1 MSITSLLPKGRMR
14 GPSIAVLVAL
24 VTLIYTQILLPGT
37 GGAEGTPAAMLFLG
51 LVHGCLISLTAA
63 SLVLVYRTLRII
75 NFAQTAIGTAGAVL
89 LFDFVRYTSM
99 PFPIAFALA
108 VALGGLVGVVF
119 DLIFG
124 RRFFRAPRL
133 VLTVVTIAAAEFIS
147 STANSV
153 RYLPFFPRPD
163 ARAAG
168 ELNAPITKYLPL
180 RGMQF
185 EVGGFPLKFSFE
197 HVFAIE
203 MSLLMLF
210 GLFLFFRFTRAG
222 VAVRAMAENTERASL
237 LGISVG
243 GLSTTVWVAAGLL
256 SAASVSMTGMI
267 SGPGFATG
275 IAPGILLPALAAAVI
290 GRLRSIPITVV
301 AAILISVIRQATEN
315 SLGQNEQ
322 LADIVLFAMVVV
334 GFLVV
339 REKRGRSEAGVEL
352 SWDASEERRPI
363 PTELGKLGVV
373 RNTRAILVVVGL
385 AALGVFPYIAS
396 VGAVTL
402 GAGIAL
408 GAITVLSLVVL
419 TGWAGQVS
427 LGQMGFVAV
436 GAVIGGDLTAK
447 LHIPFW
453 FAVPIA
459 AALTGVVAV
468 LVGLPALRI
477 KGLFLG
483 VATFAFTVAVHSA
496 VSNDRYFGGLMP
508 KDVDRPT
515 LFFLNFQDERSMYF
529 LCVACLVLA
538 LVIVNN
544 LRKSRVGRIMI
555 AVRENEANLQTFGVR
570 ATRTKLLAFGIS
582 GALAGF
588 AGAVYVHQLRGMD
601 ADVFGA
607 AQSVEMFVYAVI
619 GGINSPVG
627 ALLGSA
633 YGELIRRYFLTNQV
647 LITIAYLMPLVVLY
661 AAPGGIVALITNV
674 RDAFLRIIAQ
684 RRGLVVPSLFEDV
697 DPEIVANRLIPL
709 AAPVPGSGLN
719 ALAPDARFA
728 MASDLYRGRG
738 ERIKDRLAGR
748 KETKEAALISS
759 AARQADEADLA
770 GRA

>member
-1 MSITSLLPKGRMR
+1 MSLTSFLPSGRLR
-14 GPSIAVLVAL
+14 GPAIAVIVGVL
-24 VTLIYTQILLPGT
+24 TLLYTQVLLPGS
-37 GGAEGTPAAMLFLG
+37 GGAKGTPAAILFLG
-51 LVHGCLISLTAA
+51 LVHGALISLTAA
-63 SLVLVYRTLRII
+63 GLVLVYRTLRII
-75 NFAQTAIGTAGAVL
+75 NFAQTAIGAAGAIL
-89 LFDFVRYTSM
+89 LFEFVRYTPV
-99 PFPIAFALA
+99 PFPFAFALA
-108 VALGGLVGVVF
+108 LVFGGLVGGVF
-119 DLIFG
+119 DLAFG

-133 VLTVVTIAAAEFIS
+133 VLTVVTIAAAEFIA
-147 STANSV
+147 STAASV

-168 ELNAPITKYLPL
+168 EINEPVTEFLPL
-180 RGMQF
+180 RGMEF
-185 EVGGFPLKFSFE
+185 EVGGFPLRFHFE

-203 MSLLMLF
+203 MSMLLLL
-210 GLFLFFRFTRAG
+210 GLFLFFRYTRAG

-243 GLSTTVWVAAGLL
+243 ALSTTVWTAAGVL

-275 IAPGILLPALAAAVI
+275 IAPAILLPALAAAVV
-290 GRLRSIPITVV
+290 GRLRNIPITVV
-301 AAILISVIRQATEN
+301 AAILIAVVRQATEN

-322 LADIVLFAMVVV
+322 LADIVLFAVVVV

-339 REKRGRSEAGVEL
+339 REKRGRSEAGVEM
-352 SWDASEERRPI
+352 SWEASEERRPV
-363 PTELGKLGVV
+363 PSELARLAIV
-373 RNTRAILVVVGL
+373 RNTRTIFIVIGL
-385 AALGVFPYIAS
+385 AALGIFPYIAS
-396 VGAVTL
+396 VGSITL

-408 GAITVLSLVVL
+408 SAITVLSLVVL

-447 LHIPFW
+447 MSIPFW

-459 AALTGVVAV
+459 AALTGLVAV

-483 VATFAFTVAVHSA
+483 VATFAFAVAVSA
-496 VSNDRYFGGLMP
+496 AISNDRYFGGIVP
-508 KDVDRPT
+508 KDVERPT

-544 LRKSRVGRIMI
+544 LRKSRIGRIMI
-555 AVRENEANLQTFGVR
+555 AVRENESNLQTFGVR

-582 GALAGF
+582 GSLAGF
-588 AGAVYVHQLRGMD
+588 SGAVYVHQLRGMD
-601 ADVFGA
+601 TAIFGA

-627 ALLGSA
+627 ALMGSA

-647 LITIAYLMPLVVLY
+647 LTTIAYFMPLIVLF
-661 AAPGGIVALITNV
+661 AAPGGIVSLITNM
-674 RDAFLRIIAQ
+674 RDAALRIIAQ

-709 AAPVPGSGLN
+709 AAPVPGSGLG
-719 ALAPDARFA
+719 ALAPEARFA
-728 MASDLYRGRG
+728 MASDLYAGKGQRL
-738 ERIKDRLAGR
+738 KDKVAGV

-759 AARQADEADLA
+759 AARQADEAEMA
-770 GRA
+770 GGA